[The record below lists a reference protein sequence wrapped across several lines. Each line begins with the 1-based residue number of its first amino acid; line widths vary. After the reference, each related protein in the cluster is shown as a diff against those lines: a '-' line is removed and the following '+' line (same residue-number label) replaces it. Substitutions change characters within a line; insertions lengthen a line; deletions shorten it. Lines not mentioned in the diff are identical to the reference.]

1 MRCTRSLGRA
11 FHARNLLASR
21 AIAKP
26 ARSLSR
32 SDRASASRMS
42 DRSISATAWVN
53 LGIIRQ
59 EPLDIETLPNVGRGG
74 SDRSRH

>member
-1 MRCTRSLGRA
+1 
-11 FHARNLLASR
+11 
-21 AIAKP
+21 
-26 ARSLSR
+26 
-32 SDRASASRMS
+32 MS